1 MTLGGERRVA
11 ERDFVPRLSTMRLLT
26 IVAWSACVSYAVEKY
41 HADARIPYLAFA
53 PMRVPLDILWMCWFF
68 VTARRC
74 TDRSVWWC
82 VMLGASIIPALCA
95 FAIYA
100 HPPSN
105 TPALTQVVNYI
116 SISSNWFARIGDANW
131 HLVDLGVAIETRCVQ
146 SLLRSGLVCPACL
159 AAFLAQSRCMVR
171 KSVCT
176 TGGGNSLIPA
186 MAAFWAGVRRGCWL
200 RYRNSTSP
208 EPML

>member
-1 MTLGGERRVA
+1 MTLDGERRVA
-11 ERDFVPRLSTMRLLT
+11 EREFVPRLSIMRLLT
-26 IVAWSACVSYAVEKY
+26 ILACSACVSYAVEKH
-41 HADARIPYLAFA
+41 HADARIPYLALA

-116 SISSNWFARIGDANW
+116 SISSNWFARIGATLIGIW
-131 HLVDLGVAIETRCVQ
+131 LILEWRLKLGVFNLFYGVAWFA
-146 SLLRSGLVCPACL
+146 LLALPHS
-159 AAFLAQSRCMVR
+159 
-171 KSVCT
+171 
-176 TGGGNSLIPA
+176 
-186 MAAFWAGVRRGCWL
+186 
-200 RYRNSTSP
+200 
-208 EPML
+208 